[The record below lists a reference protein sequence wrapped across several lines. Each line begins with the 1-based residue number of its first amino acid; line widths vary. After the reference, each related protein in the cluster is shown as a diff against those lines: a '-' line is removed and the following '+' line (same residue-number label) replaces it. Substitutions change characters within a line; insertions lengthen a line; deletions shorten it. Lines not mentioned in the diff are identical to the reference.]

1 MKTILAT
8 LASLVLLLATAANAA
23 AQARERFF
31 PETAQGVRGAFLDY
45 FEQNGG
51 IDVFG
56 LPRTGEFELNG
67 HTVQYFQRARF
78 EWWPAQPD
86 PYRVQLGLLA
96 DELGKG
102 RPPTIQSSDPNRR
115 YFQETQH
122 SIGGAFREFWEN
134 RGGLGIFGYPTTD
147 EMTENGFTVQY
158 FQRARFEWHGENR
171 PAYRVQ
177 LGLLGDE
184 QIALGRVPVPD
195 AAAPRVAPPV
205 TLAPTAAG
213 PGKLLVSTGVGG
225 DFYLMSPNG
234 ADSRKLGHGI
244 DPSLSPDGNWVA
256 FGLED
261 VENPG
266 LYVQSSDGG
275 QAKLIFAGRGV
286 RGPLYSPDGGE
297 IAFYQRSDCLRQVSK
312 GVWEGDTCF
321 QVQVVPA
328 GGGQTWLPPGQG
340 RYAQQPTW
348 SPDGKRLV
356 YREEKAIFVVSRT
369 ETARQLSQF
378 QPLYQTPAW
387 SPLGGKIAVALD
399 MNRSHYEIGLIP
411 DNGSVAFEQ
420 LTHSPPFR
428 QPPSTSLSPA
438 WAPDGSRIAFVSDR
452 DGALHVWLM
461 NADGSDPVKVS
472 DIPIRSENAR
482 ERLVHWGGGK

>member
-8 LASLVLLLATAANAA
+8 LASLLLLLATALNAS
-23 AQARERFF
+23 AQAAERHF
-31 PETAQGVRGAFLDY
+31 PETGQTVRGAFLDY
-45 FEQNGG
+45 FERNGG

-56 LPRTGEFELNG
+56 LPRTTEFELNG

-78 EWWPAQPD
+78 EWWPEQPA

-115 YFQETQH
+115 YFPETQH
-122 SIGGAFREFWEN
+122 SIGGAFREFWET

-147 EMTENGFTVQY
+147 ELQENGFTVQY

-184 QIALGRVPVPD
+184 QIALGKVPGIGTLGGA
-195 AAAPRVAPPV
+195 AAAPRATGPN
-205 TLAPTAAG
+205 TQD
-213 PGKLLVSTGVGG
+213 PGKLLVSTGAGG

-234 ADSRKLGHGI
+234 ADARRIGRGV
-244 DPSLSPDGNWVA
+244 DPSLSADGNWVA

-266 LYVQSSDGG
+266 LYVQSTDGG
-275 QAKLIFAGRGV
+275 QPKLLFAGRGV
-286 RGPLYSPDGGE
+286 RGPLFSPNGAE
-297 IAFYQRSDCLRQVSK
+297 IAFYQRSDCLREVRRGQ
-312 GVWEGDTCF
+312 WEGDTCF
-321 QVQVVPA
+321 QVQVIPA
-328 GGGQTWLPPGQG
+328 GGGQSWLPPGQG

-369 ETARQLSQF
+369 ETARQLSEF

-399 MNRSHYEIGLIP
+399 MNRSHYELGLIP
-411 DNGSVAFEQ
+411 DDGSVAFEQ
-420 LTHSPPFR
+420 LTRTPPFR
-428 QPPSTSLSPA
+428 QPPSTSISPA
-438 WAPDGSRIAFVSDR
+438 WSPDGARIAFVSDR
-452 DGALHVWLM
+452 DGALRVWVM

-472 DIPIRSENAR
+472 DLPIAFANSR
-482 ERLVHWGGGK
+482 ERLVHWGGG

>member
-1 MKTILAT
+1 MKTLLAT
-8 LASLVLLLATAANAA
+8 LAGLLLLLTTAATAS
-23 AQARERFF
+23 AQERFF
-31 PETAQGVRGAFLDY
+31 PETAQSARGAFLDF
-45 FEQNGG
+45 FERNGG

-67 HTVQYFQRARF
+67 RTVQYFQRARF
-78 EWWPAQPD
+78 EWWPENPG

-102 RPPTIQSSDPNRR
+102 RPPTIQSSDPTRR

-122 SIGGAFREFWEN
+122 SIGGGFREFWET

-147 EMTENGFTVQY
+147 ELQENGFAVQY
-158 FQRARFEWHGENR
+158 FQRARLEWHGENP

-184 QIALGRVPVPD
+184 QIALGKVSVPA
-195 AAAPRVAPPV
+195 AAAPRVAPPAP
-205 TLAPTAAG
+205 LAPTAAG
-213 PGKLLVSTGVGG
+213 PGKLLVSTGAGG

-234 ADSRKLGHGI
+234 ADLRRLGRGV
-244 DPSLSPDGNWVA
+244 DPSLSADGNWIA

-266 LYVQSSDGG
+266 LYLQSSDGD
-275 QAKLIFAGRGV
+275 QPKLLFPGRGV
-286 RGPLYSPDGGE
+286 RGPLFSPDASE
-297 IAFYQRSDCLRQVSK
+297 IAFYQRSDCLRETRR
-312 GVWEGDTCF
+312 GHFEADTCF
-321 QVQVVPA
+321 QVMVIPV

-348 SPDGKRLV
+348 SPDGQRIV
-356 YREEKAIFVVSRT
+356 YKEEKALFVVSRGQ
-369 ETARQLSQF
+369 TARQLSQF

-399 MNRSHYEIGLIP
+399 MNRSNYEIGLIP
-411 DNGSVAFEQ
+411 DDGSVSFEQ
-420 LTHSPPFR
+420 LTRSPPFR
-428 QPPSTSLSPA
+428 QPPATSFSPA

-452 DGALHVWLM
+452 DGALRVWVM

-472 DIPIRSENAR
+472 DIPLRFENAR
-482 ERLVHWGGGK
+482 ERLVHWGGGR